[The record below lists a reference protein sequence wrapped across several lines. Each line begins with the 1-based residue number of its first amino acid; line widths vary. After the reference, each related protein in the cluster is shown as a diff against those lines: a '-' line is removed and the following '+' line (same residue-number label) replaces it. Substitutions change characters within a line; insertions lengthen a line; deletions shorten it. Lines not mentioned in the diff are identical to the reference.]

1 MSSNF
6 SISKFQKGTLP
17 YSVSLLFFSIFF
29 FCFSYLSFSSN
40 VSPFDGNSSRS
51 NSSRPGV
58 CSRLDEALLVRIKM
72 KEKKKRKESTKAAAC
87 VSCWSTPKHER
98 EGVEYVVVRY
108 IRRDDV
114 YGCRLFRRGCNKTR
128 KTLISDDRL
137 RWFSLTVLAEQR
149 RDNNEKIAHPLSLFD
164 CFPLNSIV
172 RLCLDTFS
180 MTLKK
185 ERKKKTPNFSN
196 NTFAFQ
202 SIP

>member
-1 MSSNF
+1 M
-6 SISKFQKGTLP
+6 
-17 YSVSLLFFSIFF
+17 
-29 FCFSYLSFSSN
+29 
-40 VSPFDGNSSRS
+40 
-51 NSSRPGV
+51 
-58 CSRLDEALLVRIKM
+58 
-72 KEKKKRKESTKAAAC
+72 KRKESTKAAAC

-172 RLCLDTFS
+172 RLCLITFS

-202 SIP
+202 SIPWTTNKTIPNTATLLKFFWTCFDRFCLFVFLLQSKYGLTSLQLEERIK